1 MLRDFQNQSRAHP
14 PGHTSHLVLKLMAL
28 LVIALAVAGCAT
40 PTPYGPALD
49 GKGYSDLQT
58 ENDRFRV
65 SFSGNSLTPRETV
78 ESYLLYRA
86 AEITLQQGY
95 EQFRIVERDVESK
108 TVYYND
114 FAATSGYHGFHGRRS
129 LRYGH
134 GFHSFPYSYTTV
146 TSRPATS
153 YEAVANI
160 IVFSGDNQSRKV
172 PDSDDH
178 TYNAREVIKRL
189 ETRIVRPDPE
199 SG

>member
-1 MLRDFQNQSRAHP
+1 MLQEVQSQSLTHP
-14 PGHTSHLVLKLMAL
+14 TEPTFYGAIKIMA
-28 LVIALAVAGCAT
+28 VVFIALVVAGCAT
-40 PTPYGPALD
+40 PTPYGPAID
-49 GKGYSDLQT
+49 GKGYSELQT

-95 EQFRIVERDVESK
+95 DRFRIVERDVESK
-108 TVYYND
+108 TSYYNNY
-114 FAATSGYHGFHGRRS
+114 AASSGYYGFHGRRS
-129 LRYGH
+129 LRYGY
-134 GFHSFPYSYTTV
+134 GFRSFPYSYTTV
-146 TSRPATS
+146 ASRPVIS

-160 IVFSGDNQSRKV
+160 IVFSNEGQERKV
-172 PDSDDH
+172 PASDDH

-189 ETRIVRPDPE
+189 EARIVRPDPE

>member
-1 MLRDFQNQSRAHP
+1 MLQEVQSQSLTHP
-14 PGHTSHLVLKLMAL
+14 TAPTFYGAIKIMA
-28 LVIALAVAGCAT
+28 VVFIALVVAGCAT

-49 GKGYSDLQT
+49 GKGYSELQT

-95 EQFRIVERDVESK
+95 DRFRIVERDVESK
-108 TVYYND
+108 TSYYNNY
-114 FAATSGYHGFHGRRS
+114 AASSGYYGFHGRRS
-129 LRYGH
+129 LRYGY
-134 GFHSFPYSYTTV
+134 GFRSFPYSYTTV
-146 TSRPATS
+146 ASRPVIS

-160 IVFSGDNQSRKV
+160 IVFSNEGQERKA
-172 PDSDDH
+172 PASDDH

-189 ETRIVRPDPE
+189 EARIVRPDPE

>member
-1 MLRDFQNQSRAHP
+1 MLQEAQSPSLTHP
-14 PGHTSHLVLKLMAL
+14 SESTLHGAIKIMAAMFIAL
-28 LVIALAVAGCAT
+28 LVAGCAT
-40 PTPYGPALD
+40 PTPYGPAVE
-49 GKGYSDLQT
+49 GKGYSELQT

-95 EQFRIVERDVESK
+95 DRFRIVERDVESK
-108 TVYYND
+108 TSYYNNY
-114 FAATSGYHGFHGRRS
+114 AASSGYYGFHGRRS
-129 LRYGH
+129 LRYGY

-146 TSRPATS
+146 ASRPVTS

-160 IVFSGDNQSRKV
+160 IVFSGEGQDRKA
-172 PDSDDH
+172 PASDDH

-189 ETRIVRPDPE
+189 EARIVRPDPG